1 MRCFKY
7 LLKYLC
13 IHCFLLLILFSI
25 QTLGLAQTV
34 TRQDLE
40 ELFGPFAGHK
50 TNLDIK
56 LHYNCA
62 GSVLGNY

>member
-1 MRCFKY
+1 MY
-7 LLKYLC
+7 T
-13 IHCFLLLILFSI
+13 LFFTTYFIFNSNS
-25 QTLGLAQTV
+25 LGLAQTV